1 MRDMTG
7 LSPGVAAGFAKSA
20 RPARVAT
27 PRRELRAILD
37 GMRPSSRR
45 AALLAV
51 AIVLAA
57 AGCGSRATTAGPR
70 PEPRP
75 QASAAVQAYAAA
87 RWIPARPT
95 YALAART
102 VGDAQRAAGDLL
114 AFGALVDIDAA
125 AISHLLSGVLAVD
138 PLSPRALAEVG
149 VDLDGSVALF
159 SEAVNPTLVV
169 HLAAPALMQAFL
181 DRQRA
186 LGMRTQSVMDG
197 GVEIFTVA
205 LPGRLR
211 ISWAID
217 EGWLWVHFTLP
228 FARDEGTAWFS
239 ASRRPGAPAWAG
251 DWRWALGSGGQGA
264 RPAVVGFVDARA
276 VIESLSPR
284 IPAAIACAQLLAP
297 VRRLAVA
304 VEIGDR
310 LGGRLALE
318 LGDAAA
324 GLARA
329 ALPAPAG
336 WSAAAARAPLA
347 AQWNLDLAAVRAH
360 VAPCARALD
369 VDLSPLDRYGVRT
382 ARAILQRYDPDKPTN
397 SRGAVAFDLVHRT
410 YAAQL
415 LDEIPG
421 RSLIQRRRTFG
432 PYQGYSLAIPFGG
445 PTLEYVLDDQRALA
459 GLGEG
464 VLAAVLGQG
473 PGAPG
478 PLLAI
483 DVSPPAMP
491 REAWAGLLGWV
502 NQRPDALLAWRELHL
517 AVAVEG
523 TRLVIDASGRRR

>member
-1 MRDMTG
+1 MKR
-7 LSPGVAAGFAKSA
+7 LSPGAGEGFEKICS
-20 RPARVAT
+20 PARVAA
-27 PRRELRAILD
+27 PRRALRAILD
-37 GMRPSSRR
+37 GMRPTSRR
-45 AALLAV
+45 AALLAA

-57 AGCGSRATTAGPR
+57 AGCGSRAPGAGPR
-70 PEPRP
+70 PEPPPRV
-75 QASAAVQAYAAA
+75 SAVVQAYSAA

-102 VGDAQRAAGDLL
+102 VGDAQRAAGELL
-114 AFGALVDIDAA
+114 ASFGTLADVDAA
-125 AISHLLSGVLAVD
+125 AVSRLLLGVLAVD
-138 PLSPRALAEVG
+138 PLSARALAEVG
-149 VDLDGSVALF
+149 VDLEGSMALF

-169 HLAAPALMQAFL
+169 HLAAPAQTQAFL
-181 DRQRA
+181 DRLRA
-186 LGMRTQSVMDG
+186 DGMRTQSVMDG

-211 ISWAID
+211 VSWATD
-217 EGWLWVHFTLP
+217 DGWLWVHFTLP
-228 FARDEGTAWFS
+228 FARDEGTAWFA

-251 DWRWALGSGGQGA
+251 DWEWALGSGGQGA
-264 RPAVVGFVDARA
+264 RPAIVGFVDARA
-276 VIESLSPR
+276 VIESVSPR

-297 VRRLAVA
+297 VGRLAVA
-304 VEIGDR
+304 VEIGGDR

-318 LGDAAA
+318 LGDAAP

-336 WSAAAARAPLA
+336 WGAAAARAPLA

-360 VAPCARALD
+360 AAPCAQALD

-382 ARAILQRYDPDKPTN
+382 ARAILQRYDQDKPTN
-397 SRGAVAFDLVHRT
+397 SRGAVSFDLAHRT

-421 RSLIQRRRTFG
+421 RSLIQRKRTFG

-464 VLAAVLGQG
+464 MLAAALGQG
-473 PGAPG
+473 AGAPG
-478 PLLAI
+478 PLFAI